1 MTEESQTEK
10 TGTILPQITT
20 LRLKSPLITLTD
32 PSRTCDEG
40 ETPTQSS
47 DSDDSTCS
55 TPTMT
60 ECQTGYESDTTLYPD
75 TDCED
80 IYGGP
85 GVLKTGQLSEL
96 SDLESEH
103 EDVRTIDQ
111 NYYDVIT
118 E

>member
-1 MTEESQTEK
+1 MTDC
-10 TGTILPQITT
+10 P
-20 LRLKSPLITLTD
+20 
-32 PSRTCDEG
+32 
-40 ETPTQSS
+40 
-47 DSDDSTCS
+47 
-55 TPTMT
+55 
-60 ECQTGYESDTTLYPD
+60 TGYESDTTLYPD

-85 GVLKTGQLSEL
+85 GPLKTSQLCEL

-103 EDVRTIDQ
+103 EDVRSIDQ

>member
-1 MTEESQTEK
+1 MT
-10 TGTILPQITT
+10 
-20 LRLKSPLITLTD
+20 D
-32 PSRTCDEG
+32 
-40 ETPTQSS
+40 SS
-47 DSDDSTCS
+47 DSDDSTECS
-55 TPTMT
+55 TPTVT
-60 ECQTGYESDTTLYPD
+60 DCQTGYESDATLYPD

-85 GVLKTGQLSEL
+85 GSVRTGQLSDP

-103 EDVRTIDQ
+103 EDVRSIDQ

>member
-1 MTEESQTEK
+1 MT
-10 TGTILPQITT
+10 
-20 LRLKSPLITLTD
+20 D
-32 PSRTCDEG
+32 
-40 ETPTQSS
+40 
-47 DSDDSTCS
+47 
-55 TPTMT
+55 
-60 ECQTGYESDTTLYPD
+60 CQTGYESDSTLYPD

-85 GVLKTGQLSEL
+85 GGSLRTGQLSEL

-103 EDVRTIDQ
+103 EDVRSIDQ